1 MPGTQHIQDAYFE
14 RAMDMTER
22 SVQQAKQCAS
32 MARDYGAALNYISC
46 QITTDGEGG
55 WTLKPGFDMQY
66 FISLIQGDKP

>member
-1 MPGTQHIQDAYFE
+1 MAGTQHARDAYFE
-14 RAMDMTER
+14 RAIDMVDKAT
-22 SVQQAKQCAS
+22 AT
-32 MARDYGAALNYISC
+32 ARDYGAALNYISC